1 MLGMSVIRIFGI
13 PCWCIFPKTSLYLK
27 LACPVSMRLPV
38 RSIFFFYTWTEVP
51 IAFGTSVCS

>member
-1 MLGMSVIRIFGI
+1 MSVIRIFGI